1 MISPK
6 VTFAAD
12 KPLSKGWQ
20 DVVDGKQFQAAATA
34 AFAQMELDQ
43 PASGDMQAA
52 AARAWMLQGAKVYLK
67 TLTGLTAPPE
77 EAAKKPDPRFNPRA

>member
-6 VTFAAD
+6 ITFAAD

-20 DVVDGKQFQAAATA
+20 DVVDGKQFQMAATA

-43 PASGDMQAA
+43 QASGDMQAA
-52 AARAWMLQGAKVYLK
+52 AARAWMLQGAKLFLV
-67 TLTGLTAPPE
+67 TLTGLTAPPD
-77 EAAKKPDPRFNPRA
+77 EAPKPLPPRFNARA